1 MQYDL
6 KYQNENKF
14 KKLEKSVKKHNMV
27 VYKKLIFDIYP
38 ALREGNFI
46 GKIIFNEP
54 DDMISKYE
62 LKLSNDVMPF
72 SIYADIVLY
81 YTVYENKKVVMLN
94 KIDSENI
101 LDIEY
106 QEAPIKVNL
115 LDTLDIKN
123 TMPKDKINLQ
133 NMYSYDL
140 EYSNEALF
148 KQKEMDLRKY
158 QKHAYRNLIGDVYR
172 ALRKGDFKGNIVS
185 TDNKMVTKYELK
197 LSSDIMSSSIYEDIV
212 LHYTVYENKKVVM
225 LDKIT
230 PENF

>member
-38 ALREGNFI
+38 ALREG
-46 GKIIFNEP
+46 
-54 DDMISKYE
+54 
-62 LKLSNDVMPF
+62 
-72 SIYADIVLY
+72 
-81 YTVYENKKVVMLN
+81 
-94 KIDSENI
+94 
-101 LDIEY
+101 
-106 QEAPIKVNL
+106 
-115 LDTLDIKN
+115 
-123 TMPKDKINLQ
+123 
-133 NMYSYDL
+133 
-140 EYSNEALF
+140 
-148 KQKEMDLRKY
+148 
-158 QKHAYRNLIGDVYR
+158 
-172 ALRKGDFKGNIVS
+172 DFKGNIVS
-185 TDNKMVTKYELK
+185 IDNKMVTKYELK